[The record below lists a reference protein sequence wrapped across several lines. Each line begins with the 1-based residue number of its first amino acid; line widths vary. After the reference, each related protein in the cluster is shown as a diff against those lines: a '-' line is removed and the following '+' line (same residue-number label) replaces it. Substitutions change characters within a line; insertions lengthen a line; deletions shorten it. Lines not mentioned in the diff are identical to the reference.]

1 MRVRIENYIKDWE
14 EKCYYN
20 GIPDEVP
27 NEIKDKV
34 PSCKK
39 IAIAILNN
47 DVTLKSLGLTGKKS
61 VYYSILKKIEIDER
75 NKNNVI

>member
-1 MRVRIENYIKDWE
+1 MRKRIEAYIKDWE
-14 EKCYYN
+14 EKCYTN

-27 NEIKDKV
+27 NEIKSKV
-34 PSCKK
+34 PSYKR

-61 VYYSILKKIEIDER
+61 VYYSILKKIEINER
-75 NKNNVI
+75 NKSNI